1 MSEAQ
6 SERTKRGNEIFERVV
21 RPKVDVQE
29 DAQKFIVIDVE
40 TEDYEIDGNARA
52 AFDRLIKRRPE
63 ARGRMWLRRV
73 GSRYG
78 YHFGGPQ
85 GAAKKKGSSL

>member
-1 MSEAQ
+1 MPEAQ
-6 SERTKRGNEIFERVV
+6 SDRAEQGNEIFERVV
-21 RPKVDVQE
+21 RPEVDVQE
-29 DAQKFIVIDVE
+29 DAQKFVVIDVE
-40 TEDYEIDGNARA
+40 TEDFEIDTNARA
-52 AFDRLIKRRPE
+52 AFDRLIERRPE

-73 GSRYG
+73 ESRYA

>member
-1 MSEAQ
+1 MPEAQ
-6 SERTKRGNEIFERVV
+6 SERAKRGNEIFERVV
-21 RPKVDVQE
+21 RPEVDVQE
-29 DAQKFIVIDVE
+29 DAQKFVIIDVE
-40 TEDYEIDGNARA
+40 TEEFEIDGNARA

-73 GSRYG
+73 GSRYT

-85 GAAKKKGSSL
+85 RTGKER